1 MTNEKYL
8 WITITLACLT
18 GPGRLASVPRMAGPL
33 EGIRVL
39 DLTSVVLG
47 PMTAQ
52 YLGDM
57 GADVIKVEPPEG
69 DITRTIGARRSDGMG
84 ALFLA
89 NNRNKRSVVL
99 DLKRPQGQEVLRRM
113 ARDCDVLLH
122 SVRAAS
128 AARLGLAYEALCE
141 LNPRLIYCHVKGFS
155 DRGAYAG
162 RPAYDDIIQALSG
175 LAMLQ
180 TIAAGE
186 PRYVPSIIADKITA
200 VHAAYAIALALFH
213 RERSGRGQS
222 VGVPMMETMVAFNS
236 AEHLGGCVFEPAE
249 GRMGYEPV
257 RQGMRRPFRTRDGWL
272 CVLPYTD
279 ANWRRFFELA
289 ERPDLAADPRFATQR
304 GRQKNLELVMGE
316 LAKQLAT
323 RSSAEWLRLLLEADI
338 PCAAV
343 NDLEDLLNDP
353 HLESVEFWKIVEH
366 PTEGKLRLA
375 ANPLELSATPPSIRR
390 GPPRLGEHT
399 VEVLRSFGYDP
410 AAIERLTRS

>member
-1 MTNEKYL
+1 MD
-8 WITITLACLT
+8 
-18 GPGRLASVPRMAGPL
+18 GPL
-33 EGIRVL
+33 EGIQVL

-69 DITRTIGARRSDGMG
+69 DITRSIGARRSEGMG

-89 NNRNKRSVVL
+89 NNRNKRSMVL
-99 DLKRPQGQEVLRRM
+99 DLKSEEGRAVLLTM
-113 ARDCDVLLH
+113 AVRCDVLLH

-128 AARLGLAYEALCE
+128 AARLGLSYETLSAR
-141 LNPRLIYCHVKGFS
+141 NPRLVYCHVKGFS
-155 DRGAYAG
+155 DAGAYAG
-162 RPAYDDIIQALSG
+162 RPAYDDIVQALSG

-180 TIAAGE
+180 TVAAGE

-200 VHAAYAIALALFH
+200 VHAAYAITLALFH

-236 AEHLGGCVFEPAE
+236 AEHLGGCVFEPPE

-257 RQGMRRPFRTRDGWL
+257 RQGMRRPFKTRDGWL

-279 ANWRRFFELA
+279 TNWRRFFELA
-289 ERPDLAADPRFATQR
+289 ERSELAADPRFATQR
-304 GRQKNLELVMGE
+304 GRQKNLELVLGE

-323 RSSAEWLRLLLEADI
+323 RSSSEWLALLNAADI

-343 NDLEDLLNDP
+343 NDLEDLLSDP
-353 HLESVEFWKIVEH
+353 HLESVDFWKIVEH
-366 PTEGKLRLA
+366 PTEGKLRLP
-375 ANPLELSATPPSIRR
+375 ANPIELSDSPPSIRR
-390 GPPRLGEHT
+390 APPRLGEHT
-399 VEVLRSFGYDP
+399 AEVLRSFGYDP

>member
-1 MTNEKYL
+1 MT
-8 WITITLACLT
+8 
-18 GPGRLASVPRMAGPL
+18 GPL

-47 PMTAQ
+47 PMTGQ

-69 DITRTIGARRSDGMG
+69 DITRSIGARRSEGMG

-99 DLKRPQGQEVLRRM
+99 DLKSEEGQVVLRTM
-113 ARDCDVLLH
+113 AAKCDVLLH

-128 AARLGLAYEALCE
+128 AARLGLSYETLAAR
-141 LNPRLIYCHVKGFS
+141 NPRLIYCHVKGFS
-155 DRGAYAG
+155 DLGAYAG
-162 RPAYDDIIQALSG
+162 RPAYDDIVQALSG

-200 VHAAYAIALALFH
+200 VHAAYAITLALFH

-236 AEHLGGCVFEPAE
+236 AEHLGGCVFEPPE

-257 RQGMRRPFRTRDGWL
+257 RQGMRRPFKTRDGWL

-279 ANWRRFFELA
+279 TNWRRFFELA
-289 ERPDLAADPRFATQR
+289 ERADLAADPRFATQR

-323 RSSAEWLRLLLEADI
+323 RPSSEWLRLLLEADI

-343 NDLEDLLNDP
+343 NDLEDLLSDP
-353 HLESVEFWKIVEH
+353 HLESVDFWKIVEH
-366 PTEGKLRLA
+366 PTEGKLRLP
-375 ANPLELSATPPSIRR
+375 ANPIELSATPPSIRR

-399 VEVLRSFGYDP
+399 AEVLRSFGYDP

>member
-1 MTNEKYL
+1 MD
-8 WITITLACLT
+8 
-18 GPGRLASVPRMAGPL
+18 GPL
-33 EGIRVL
+33 AGIQVL

-47 PMTAQ
+47 PMTGQ

-69 DITRTIGARRSDGMG
+69 DITRSIGARRSEGMG
-84 ALFLA
+84 ALYLA

-99 DLKRPQGQEVLRRM
+99 DLKSEEGQAVLRTM
-113 ARDCDVLLH
+113 AAKCDVLLH

-128 AARLGLAYEALCE
+128 AARLGLSYETLAAR
-141 LNPRLIYCHVKGFS
+141 NPKLIYCHVKGFS
-155 DRGAYAG
+155 DAGAYAG
-162 RPAYDDIIQALSG
+162 RPAYDDIVQALSG

-180 TIAAGE
+180 TVAAGE

-200 VHAAYAIALALFH
+200 VHAAYAITLALFH

-236 AEHLGGCVFEPAE
+236 AEHLGGCVFEPPE

-257 RQGMRRPFRTRDGWL
+257 RQGMRRPFKTRDGWL

-279 ANWRRFFELA
+279 TNWRRFFELA
-289 ERPDLAADPRFATQR
+289 ERPDVAADPRFATQR
-304 GRQKNLELVMGE
+304 GRQKNLELVLGE

-323 RSSAEWLRLLLEADI
+323 RSSSEWLRLLLDADI

-343 NDLEDLLNDP
+343 NDLEDLLSDP
-353 HLESVEFWKIVEH
+353 HLESVDFWKIVEH
-366 PTEGKLRLA
+366 PTEGKLRLP
-375 ANPLELSATPPSIRR
+375 ANPIELSASPPSIRR
-390 GPPRLGEHT
+390 APPRLGEHT
-399 VEVLRSFGYDP
+399 AEVLRSFGYDP